1 MKRSFI
7 LSCLYAAAL
16 SLVSCVQEPDITPV
30 NENQIIL
37 SVGFEE
43 RAPMDSPQAVDSKTF
58 LSGEKSVNWGSPS
71 QDKVIYVFD
80 SKGAKNEFNAVEPI
94 STGPTRSFA
103 GTISEG
109 SEISYVIWTG
119 AAASSDQ
126 CSLENGVFSGSTLK
140 VKNVQNINNSKSFD
154 NSANIAVMKPGDNVL
169 RNVFGYIKYTIPTV
183 AGGTAG
189 AIKSVTFSA
198 DEPLAGMVQIDY
210 TGDVPVATI
219 VDDAAS
225 TSLTVNTRVKNGE
238 IEAGNVYAVLPAGT
252 YTNFNINVTLTDDT
266 SFDIPATEPVV
277 IERGKYTTAGTLP
290 TSDPNAPQEPEEPG
304 EPTIWPTDSTA
315 FDYGLDLNESRLA
328 TYPNADKVASGLTG
342 QGAFSNKVV
351 LDGITYAGPGISFY
365 GNRMTIDQVKSTHW
379 STEYPD
385 AIPSQRYVSFRIN
398 RPGAVSFY
406 QSVASKDGDVLRV
419 PTFYLALV
427 TTVNGVT
434 TAKIVDEVTPT
445 ELTEE
450 RPGNSY
456 AEAYMKYHVTLTV
469 SKEAMAGITEPA
481 TVYVYH
487 SNPNVNTLL
496 VHYYPLTWTSNEE
509 ANLADRKPKVL
520 LAGDSIVTEYGE
532 SSAPQ
537 AGWGQCLAPYL
548 GTNVKVRN
556 YAKGGESSK
565 SFIDNGKW
573 DSLLKTVLPNDVVMI
588 WFMHNDRK
596 SDVAYKTDPAT
607 TYREYLKKYVSD
619 TREKGG
625 VPVLV
630 TSLLSYKF
638 GSDGKALR
646 SLGDFPDAMR
656 AVAQETETLLIDVE
670 QWSYEWL
677 SELGEEGAA
686 PYYLLD
692 KRDPENWDTVH
703 ITYDGGNVIA
713 KYIADEMIR
722 LGVWSK

>member
-1 MKRSFI
+1 MNSKFI
-7 LSCLYAAAL
+7 LSCLSAAL
-16 SLVSCVQEPDITPV
+16 VSLTSCVEEPVFTPV
-30 NENQIIL
+30 AENQMIL
-37 SVGFEE
+37 SVGFEN
-43 RAPMDSPQAVDSKTF
+43 RVPVDSPLAVDSKTF
-58 LSGEKSVNWGSPS
+58 LSGEKSVDWGSPS

-80 SKGAKNEFNAVEPI
+80 SKGAKNVFNAVEPI
-94 STGPTRSFA
+94 SNGPTRSFA

-140 VKNVQNINNSKSFD
+140 LKNPQNVNNSKSFD
-154 NSANIAVMKPGDNVL
+154 NLANIAVMKPGDDAL

-183 AGGTAG
+183 EGGTAG

-238 IEAGNVYAVLPAGT
+238 LEAGNVYAVLPAGT
-252 YTNFNINVTLTDDT
+252 YTNFNINVTLADDT

-304 EPTIWPTDSTA
+304 EPTIWPNDSTA

-328 TYPNADKVASGLTG
+328 TYPEADRIAAGMTG
-342 QGAFSNKVV
+342 QGAVSGPV
-351 LDGITYAGPGISFY
+351 LIDGITYCGPGVTFY

-379 STEYPD
+379 SEEYPD
-385 AIPSQRYVSFRIN
+385 IIPSQRYLSFKIN
-398 RPGAVSFY
+398 RPGTVSFY
-406 QSVASKDGDVLRV
+406 QSTGSALDRV
-419 PTFYLALV
+419 PTYYLALA
-427 TTVNGVT
+427 TTVNGVKT
-434 TAKIVDEVTPT
+434 VKVVDEFTPAEMT
-445 ELTEE
+445 DV

-456 AEAYMKYHVTLTV
+456 SEEHMKHHITLTV
-469 SKEAMAGITEPA
+469 SQKDMAGITEPA
-481 TVYVYH
+481 TVYIYH
-487 SNPNVNTLL
+487 SNPKYNTILI
-496 VHYYPLTWTSNEE
+496 HYYPLTWTSGAETNPD
-509 ANLADRKPKVL
+509 DRKPKVL

-548 GTNVKVRN
+548 GTDVKVRN

-565 SFIDNGKW
+565 SFINTGRW
-573 DSLLKTVLPNDVVMI
+573 GNLLKTVLPGDVVLI
-588 WFMHNDRK
+588 WFMHNDRREEEE
-596 SDVAYKTDPAT
+596 YRTDAAT
-607 TYREYLKKYVSD
+607 TYRDNLRKYISD

-630 TSLLSYKF
+630 TSLLSYRF
-638 GSDGKALR
+638 DSDGKALR
-646 SLGDFPDAMR
+646 SLGAFPDAMR

-692 KRDPENWDTVH
+692 KRDPDNWDTVH
-703 ITYDGGNVIA
+703 ITKEGGNVIA